1 MAKKWVSI
9 LFLIC
14 GLVTGCSSYQELN
27 QLGIVIAMGLDYIPE
42 KDLYKVT
49 FQVINPSENSSQNPG
64 TGGTPVIGYSDT
76 GKTLS
81 EAARNSTKKFSRQNV
96 YSQVALVL
104 VGEDLATKKGLNFIF
119 DTFERDARVRVN
131 IPVLIAR
138 GTKVED
144 VLDIMPALD
153 KIPAESII
161 SKLKNTSTVLGE
173 HKNVRLYEV
182 VSQLG
187 SKGKEPSISG
197 ISVKGNIE
205 LGSSKGNTEQ
215 SKNAYTYLN
224 GVGMLRNGKLVGWL
238 DGKKSKAIQV
248 IDNSIKETNLTI
260 KCADD
265 RYNSIELTRLKSSS
279 KVDVKSGK
287 ASINIKLY
295 GYGYLD
301 ELLCNKKIGREK
313 VMEKFQKEAAQELK
327 KEVLSGIKAAQKAK
341 SDIFGFGEMYHMSH
355 PEKWNSAKKNWNQL
369 FANASV
375 KINVVFRL
383 RHTGMNV
390 ETYPY

>member
-1 MAKKWVSI
+1 MTKKWVMI

-27 QLGIVIAMGLDYIPE
+27 QLGIVIAMGLDYIP
-42 KDLYKVT
+42 KNDVYKVT
-49 FQVINPSENSSQNPG
+49 FQVINPGENSSQNPG
-64 TGGTPVIGYSDT
+64 AGGTPVIGYSDT

-81 EAARNSTKKFSRQNV
+81 EAARNSTRKFSRQNV
-96 YSQVALVL
+96 YSQVALL
-104 VGEDLATKKGLNFIF
+104 LIGEDLATKKGLNFVF

-138 GTKVED
+138 GTKVEN

-161 SKLKNTSTVLGE
+161 SKLKNTSAVLGE
-173 HKNVRLYEV
+173 HKDVKLYEIV
-182 VSQLG
+182 AQLG
-187 SKGKEPSISG
+187 SKGKEPTISG
-197 ISVKGNIE
+197 VSVKGSID
-205 LGSSKGNTEQ
+205 LGASKGNTEK
-215 SKNAYTYLN
+215 SNNAYTYLN
-224 GVGMLRNGKLVGWL
+224 GVGMFRNGKLIGWL

-248 IDNSIKETNLTI
+248 LDNTIKETNLAI
-260 KCADD
+260 KCEDNK
-265 RYNSIELTRLKSSS
+265 YNSIELTRLKSNS
-279 KVDVKSGK
+279 KVDVKGGK
-287 ASINIKLY
+287 ASINVTLY

-313 VMEKFQKEAAQELK
+313 VMEKFQKEAAQQLK

-369 FANASV
+369 FADASV

>member
-1 MAKKWVSI
+1 MAKKWVVF
-9 LFLIC
+9 LFLIG

-81 EAARNSTKKFSRQNV
+81 EAARNSTRKFSRQNV

-138 GTKVED
+138 GTKVEN
-144 VLDIMPALD
+144 VLDIMPAID

-173 HKNVRLYEV
+173 HKDIKLYEL

-197 ISVKGNIE
+197 ISVKGSID
-205 LGSSKGNTEQ
+205 LGASKGNTEK

-224 GVGMLRNGKLVGWL
+224 GVGMFRNGKLVGWL

-248 IDNSIKETNLTI
+248 IDNTIKETNLTI
-260 KCADD
+260 KCKDNK
-265 RYNSIELTRLKSSS
+265 YNSIELTRLVSKS
-279 KVDVKSGK
+279 KVDVKNGK
-287 ASINIKLY
+287 ANINITLY

-301 ELLCNKKIGREK
+301 ELLCNKNIGREK
-313 VMEKFQKEAAQELK
+313 IMEKFQKEAAEEIK
-327 KEVLSGIKAAQKAK
+327 KEVLSGIKAAQQAK

-355 PEKWNSAKKNWNQL
+355 PKKWNSAKKNWNQL

-375 KINVVFRL
+375 KMTVVFRL
-383 RHTGMNV
+383 RHTGMNI